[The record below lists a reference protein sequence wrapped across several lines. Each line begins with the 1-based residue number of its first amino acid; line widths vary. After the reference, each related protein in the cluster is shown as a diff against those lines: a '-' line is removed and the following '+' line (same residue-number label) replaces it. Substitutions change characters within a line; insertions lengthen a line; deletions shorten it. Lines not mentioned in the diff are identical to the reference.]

1 MNIRDLFLLIGVT
14 VLLFFIGR
22 EDWTMLIPIPLAI
35 LNGYINSRAIA
46 RHKVGKKYHTIQVLL
61 LTAILVTLKLTNVLF
76 WDELALVVSLY
87 YAAFEISLNIWN
99 KQNWAYI
106 GKTAWIDRTLRRMVN
121 SEGKSRTL
129 FIVTKLFFLAAG
141 MSIYLINKEL

>member
-1 MNIRDLFLLIGVT
+1 MNIRDLFLLIGAT
-14 VLLFFIGR
+14 VILFFIGR
-22 EDWTMLIPIPLAI
+22 EDWAMLIPIPLAI

-87 YAAFEISLNIWN
+87 YAAFEISLNKFNGQVWN
-99 KQNWAYI
+99 YV
-106 GKTAWIDRTLRRMVN
+106 GKTAFLDRLQRRLVN
-121 SEGKSRTL
+121 TEGKSRTL
-129 FIVTKLFFLAAG
+129 FIVIKLLFLFAG
-141 MSIYLINKEL
+141 MSIYLANKPL